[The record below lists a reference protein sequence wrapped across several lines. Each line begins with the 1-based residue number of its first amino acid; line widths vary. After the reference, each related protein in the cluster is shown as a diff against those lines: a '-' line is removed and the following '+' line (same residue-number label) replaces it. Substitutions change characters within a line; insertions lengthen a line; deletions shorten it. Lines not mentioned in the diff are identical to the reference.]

1 MQILLCSD
9 LDRTI
14 LPNGHQEESPQA
26 RPLLRELA
34 AHPQVH
40 LAYVSGRSRDLLQE
54 AIRKYAIPVPDYAI
68 GDVGTTIYEIR
79 NNTWR
84 LWQAWHTEIG
94 PDWQGVT
101 WERLAPLFADITEL
115 TLQEEEKQNTFKLS
129 YYAPTGVDR
138 AALLAEVK
146 KRLAADNI
154 RANLIFS
161 IDEVKDR
168 AFLDI
173 LPAAANKLHAI
184 TFLMARKGFR
194 RQHTV
199 FAGDSGNDLPVL
211 ASGLQAVLVRNAT
224 DEVRAEALRLAER
237 QGALASLYCAQGD
250 FLAMNGNYAAGVLEG
265 LAHFIPQTADWLAAA
280 KAG

>member
-54 AIRKYAIPVPDYAI
+54 AIREYAIPVPDYAI
-68 GDVGTTIYEIR
+68 GDVGTTIYEIKD
-79 NNTWR
+79 NSWR
-84 LWQAWHTEIG
+84 LWKAWHTEIG
-94 PDWQGVT
+94 SDWQGVT
-101 WERLAPLFADITEL
+101 WEKLAPLFADIAEL
-115 TLQEEEKQNTFKLS
+115 TLQEKEKQNAFKLS

-146 KRLAADNI
+146 KRLAARNI

-184 TFLMARKGFR
+184 TFLMKRKGFR
-194 RQHTV
+194 KQHTV

-211 ASGLQAVLVRNAT
+211 TSGLQAVLVKNAT
-224 DEVRAEALRLAER
+224 DEVRAEALQLAEQ
-237 QGALASLYCAQGD
+237 QGALASLYCAQGG

-265 LAHFIPQTADWLAAA
+265 LAHFIPQTENWLAAA
-280 KAG
+280 KAR